1 MEVAFEIASGVLRNC
16 GCRLRRHPAIKCIDR
31 RLILKAPERRFLTT
45 WQSAVVGGTVGLLV
59 SGLVLM
65 LLWIGVAGVLMVG
78 RSDLMYFLWPS
89 SLMLTVTW
97 GRTLNGIMTTIA
109 AVVLNVLMYATIGI
123 LLQKGIRF
131 SLGKSD

>member
-1 MEVAFEIASGVLRNC
+1 M
-16 GCRLRRHPAIKCIDR
+16 
-31 RLILKAPERRFLTT
+31 TT

-65 LLWIGVAGVLMVG
+65 LLWFGVAGVRMVG

-109 AVVLNVLMYATIGI
+109 AVALNVLMYGTIGI

>member
-1 MEVAFEIASGVLRNC
+1 M
-16 GCRLRRHPAIKCIDR
+16 
-31 RLILKAPERRFLTT
+31 TT

-65 LLWIGVAGVLMVG
+65 LLWFGVAGVLMVG

-109 AVVLNVLMYATIGI
+109 AVALNVLMYGTIGI

-131 SLGKSD
+131 SLGKPD

>member
-1 MEVAFEIASGVLRNC
+1 M
-16 GCRLRRHPAIKCIDR
+16 
-31 RLILKAPERRFLTT
+31 TT

-65 LLWIGVAGVLMVG
+65 LLWFGVAGVLMVG

-109 AVVLNVLMYATIGI
+109 AVALNVLMYGTIGI

-131 SLGKSD
+131 SLGK

>member
-1 MEVAFEIASGVLRNC
+1 M
-16 GCRLRRHPAIKCIDR
+16 
-31 RLILKAPERRFLTT
+31 TT

-65 LLWIGVAGVLMVG
+65 LLWFGVAGVLMIG
-78 RSDLMYFLWPS
+78 RSDLMHFLWPS

>member
-1 MEVAFEIASGVLRNC
+1 M
-16 GCRLRRHPAIKCIDR
+16 
-31 RLILKAPERRFLTT
+31 TT

-65 LLWIGVAGVLMVG
+65 LLWFGVAGVLMVG

-109 AVVLNVLMYATIGI
+109 AVALNVLMYGTIGI

>member
-1 MEVAFEIASGVLRNC
+1 
-16 GCRLRRHPAIKCIDR
+16 
-31 RLILKAPERRFLTT
+31 LTT

-65 LLWIGVAGVLMVG
+65 LLWFGVAGVLMFG

-97 GRTLNGIMTTIA
+97 GRTLNGIMTTVA
-109 AVVLNVLMYATIGI
+109 AVALNVLMYGTIGI

>member
-1 MEVAFEIASGVLRNC
+1 M
-16 GCRLRRHPAIKCIDR
+16 
-31 RLILKAPERRFLTT
+31 TT

-89 SLMLTVTW
+89 SLMLMVTW

-109 AVVLNVLMYATIGI
+109 AVALNVLMYATIGI
-123 LLQKGIRF
+123 LLRKGIRF

>member
-1 MEVAFEIASGVLRNC
+1 M
-16 GCRLRRHPAIKCIDR
+16 
-31 RLILKAPERRFLTT
+31 TT

-65 LLWIGVAGVLMVG
+65 LLWFGVAGVLMVG

-109 AVVLNVLMYATIGI
+109 AVALNVVMYGTIGI
-123 LLQKGIRF
+123 LLQTGIRF
-131 SLGKSD
+131 PLRKSD

>member
-1 MEVAFEIASGVLRNC
+1 
-16 GCRLRRHPAIKCIDR
+16 
-31 RLILKAPERRFLTT
+31 LTT

-65 LLWIGVAGVLMVG
+65 LLWFGVAGVLMVG
-78 RSDLMYFLWPS
+78 RSDLMYFLWPF

-97 GRTLNGIMTTIA
+97 GRTLNGMMTTIA
-109 AVVLNVLMYATIGI
+109 AVALNVLMYGTIGI